1 MRKLLF
7 NLLIFLLVSVPPVFA
22 AGEADIWNSNE
33 AIVTTRATGAVAVAT
48 SIKPP
53 SGTAFQL
60 YGFYLNLSSAPTTS
74 ENFTVTLDSGGGAAY
89 DTNIYTRDLT
99 VGSVTDVVKMFD
111 EPIICTGG
119 DEIDFAWANTDTRT
133 YGLTIIWRRMR

>member
-1 MRKLLF
+1 MRKYFFILLAAF
-7 NLLIFLLVSVPPVFA
+7 FLSIPPAFA
-22 AGEADIWNSNE
+22 ADIWNSNE

-53 SGTAFQL
+53 SGEAFQL
-60 YGFYLNLSSAPTTS
+60 YGFYLNLSAAPTTS

-89 DTNIYTRDLT
+89 DANIYTRDLT

-111 EPIICTGG
+111 EPIVCTGG